1 MLLES
6 LPDPQCV
13 LDKPFVYSLGR
24 GSHEDPSFEIRFRED
39 VGQCGGV
46 INVEATSDQFGC
58 KCCGSGTLTGL

>member
-1 MLLES
+1 MLLET

-39 VGQCGGV
+39 IGQCGGV
-46 INVEATSDQFGC
+46 INVEATRSVWM
-58 KCCGSGTLTGL
+58 